1 MVRLSIPASFTFRDL
16 ALSAVL
22 AAVDA
27 ERPGFEGDPRD
38 ELTTAFCEAFNNI
51 VLHAYRDMPGGRL
64 DMHVRAEPGA
74 VEIHLFDQGR
84 GFDFDSIP
92 MPDLGELPESGMGI
106 YIMRSF
112 MDEVTYTCG
121 GGGAPNVLVLCKRW
135 ELPDGGRD
143 VDRAENAVKI
153 DSTPPRKETSQS
165 GWRMR
170 SVAAPTFDDSA
181 AGSLRRK

>member
-1 MVRLSIPASFTFRDL
+1 VVRLSIPASFTFRDL
-16 ALSAVL
+16 ALAAVL
-22 AAVDA
+22 GAVDA
-27 ERPGFEGDPRD
+27 VEPGFDGDARD
-38 ELTTAFCEAFNNI
+38 ELTTAVVEAFNNI
-51 VLHAYRDMPGGRL
+51 VLHAYRDMPGGRI
-64 DMHVRAEPGA
+64 DMHVRAQPGS
-74 VEIHLFDQGR
+74 VEIHFFDHGR
-84 GFDFDSIP
+84 GFDFDSVP

-112 MDEVTYTCG
+112 MDDVTYTCG
-121 GGGAPNVLVLCKRW
+121 DGGMPNVLVLSKRW
-135 ELPDGGRD
+135 ELPGGGRD

-170 SVAAPTFDDSA
+170 SVAASTFDESA